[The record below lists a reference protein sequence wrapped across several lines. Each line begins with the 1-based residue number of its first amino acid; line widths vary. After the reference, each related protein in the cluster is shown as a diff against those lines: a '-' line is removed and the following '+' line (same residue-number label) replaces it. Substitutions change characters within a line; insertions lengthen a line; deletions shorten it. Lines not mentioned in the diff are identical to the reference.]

1 LALLVAVAAFN
12 VTSQLVIFVE
22 EHRSDIAILKTLGAN
37 ASEIRHIFLLQGMT
51 LGLIG
56 TTAGL
61 ILGFIACDAIN
72 WGLMTLQNAFSLNL
86 LAEYFVHYLPFDR
99 WLIDFVGVALVSL
112 MLCFIAS
119 VYPAHRA
126 AKMMISEGLRDGA

>member
-1 LALLVAVAAFN
+1 M
-12 VTSQLVIFVE
+12 
-22 EHRSDIAILKTLGAN
+22 KTLGAG
-37 ASEIRHIFLLQGMT
+37 AHEIRRIFLLQGMT

-56 TTAGL
+56 TGAGL

-72 WGLMTLQNAFSLNL
+72 WGLMTLQSVFSLNL

-99 WLIDFVGVALVSL
+99 LLADFFWVGFVSL

-126 AKMMISEGLRDGA
+126 AKMMISEGLRDGV

>member
-1 LALLVAVAAFN
+1 
-12 VTSQLVIFVE
+12 
-22 EHRSDIAILKTLGAN
+22 
-37 ASEIRHIFLLQGMT
+37 MT